1 MVKIANK
8 QNQQGKTTKNQ
19 EKPRTRRGRVRKVN
33 GTNRSNIKKQAT
45 KILKNQ
51 EKEKTKI
58 QLTVDGDVSYVAGSY
73 LILDKT
79 WGKKFSGKY
88 IIDKVDHSL
97 GTEYNCQIEA
107 YKIEELEEEKK

>member
-1 MVKIANK
+1 MVGIANK
-8 QNQQGKTTKNQ
+8 KTQSKTAKNQ
-19 EKPRTRRGRVRKVN
+19 NTNAKKSKIKKIK
-33 GTNRSNIKKQAT
+33 GTNRSDVRKQAT

-88 IIDKVDHSL
+88 IIDKVDHSI
-97 GTEYNCQIEA
+97 GSDYSCQIEA
-107 YKIEELEEEKK
+107 YKIEELEEEK

>member
-1 MVKIANK
+1 MVDIANK
-8 QNQQGKTTKNQ
+8 KTQSKTTKIQ
-19 EKPRTRRGRVRKVN
+19 STTAKKSKTKKIR
-33 GTNRSNIKKQAT
+33 GTNRSDARKQAA

-58 QLTVDGDVSYVAGSY
+58 QLTVDGDVSYVAGAY

-88 IIDKVDHSL
+88 IIDKVDHSI
-97 GTEYNCQIEA
+97 GSDYSCQIEA
-107 YKIEELEEEKK
+107 YKIEDLKEGE

>member
-1 MVKIANK
+1 MANK
-8 QNQQGKTTKNQ
+8 KSETGKTKNQ
-19 EKPRTRRGRVRKVN
+19 NQATKKSKTKKIR
-33 GTNRSNIKKQAT
+33 GTNRSDTRKQAT

-88 IIDKVDHSL
+88 IIDKVDHEINGDYS
-97 GTEYNCQIEA
+97 CQIEA
-107 YKIEELEEEKK
+107 YKIAELEEEKK

>member
-1 MVKIANK
+1 MVGIANK
-8 QNQQGKTTKNQ
+8 KTQSKTAKNQ
-19 EKPRTRRGRVRKVN
+19 STNAKKSKIKKIK
-33 GTNRSNIKKQAT
+33 GTNRSDVRKQAT

-88 IIDKVDHSL
+88 IIDKVDHSIQ
-97 GTEYNCQIEA
+97 GDYSCQIDA
-107 YKIEELEEEKK
+107 YKIEELEEE

>member
-1 MVKIANK
+1 MVGIANK
-8 QNQQGKTTKNQ
+8 KTQSKTAKNQ
-19 EKPRTRRGRVRKVN
+19 NTNAKKSKIKKIK
-33 GTNRSNIKKQAT
+33 GTNRSDVRKQAT

-88 IIDKVDHSL
+88 IIDKVDHSIQ
-97 GTEYNCQIEA
+97 GDYSCQIDA
-107 YKIEELEEEKK
+107 YKIEELEEE

>member
-1 MVKIANK
+1 MEMANK
-8 QNQQGKTTKNQ
+8 KSETGKTKNQ
-19 EKPRTRRGRVRKVN
+19 NQATKKSKTKKIR
-33 GTNRSNIKKQAT
+33 GTNRSDTRKQAT

-88 IIDKVDHSL
+88 IIDKVDHSIQ
-97 GTEYNCQIEA
+97 GDYSCQIDA
-107 YKIEELEEEKK
+107 YKIEELEEE